1 MVDKIAIGPTN
12 ASSNASSSAKRLY
25 LAQFL
30 ESAIEWREVFTNSDS
45 AAYIEEVSAME
56 ELLEM
61 VFNASS
67 DIKGWNVFELSKWS
81 TNVSFAVKFS
91 VHVETSRNFSI
102 QQLAIILEDAIK
114 TGIIGSTMYE
124 IYLCRIW
131 ELNSDSDWIA
141 SQESTA
147 SATLALGITTA
158 VSPILT
164 ILPESITELSTFTIA
179 DSLPVL
185 TTPQMSSSEL
195 TLHGRTTISNAS
207 PVSISAAPASIWIS
221 GRSVHS
227 IHIPESDGTTT
238 KRPSSVKTFSVSM
251 KIGRYKYD
259 QEMANPRSEIFQK
272 TAYEIET
279 ALRNIFRKQLSN
291 FVAVRVFKLEQGSV
305 IVSYNVHLASSSKQ
319 KSSDVQNIITTNA
332 ENGELQHLKVS
343 GVVVTQVEDD
353 KSSDSGSTSTFIYI
367 LCGVGGLLAIG
378 IIVLVFSKVRLGNRF
393 GCCFLKVKGN
403 IILKAR

>member
-1 MVDKIAIGPTN
+1 MVDKIGIGPTN
-12 ASSNASSSAKRLY
+12 ARSNASSSAKRLY

-30 ESAIEWREVFTNSDS
+30 ESAIKWKRVFTNPDS
-45 AAYIEEVSAME
+45 AAYIEEASAME
-56 ELLEM
+56 DFLEM

-81 TNVSFAVKFS
+81 TNVGFAVKFS

-102 QQLAIILEDAIK
+102 QQLAIILEDAMK
-114 TGIIGSTMYE
+114 TGVIGSTMYK
-124 IYLCRIW
+124 IYLW
-131 ELNSDSDWIA
+131 ELDSDSDWIA

-147 SATLALGITTA
+147 SATLALGKTTA

-195 TLHGRTTISNAS
+195 TLQGRTTISNAS
-207 PVSISAAPASIWIS
+207 PVSISATPASIRIS

-227 IHIPESDGTTT
+227 IHIPESDGTAT
-238 KRPSSVKTFSVSM
+238 KRPSSVKTLSVSM

-272 TAYEIET
+272 TAYEIES

-353 KSSDSGSTSTFIYI
+353 KSSDSGSASTFIYI

>member
-1 MVDKIAIGPTN
+1 MVDKIGIGPTN
-12 ASSNASSSAKRLY
+12 ARSNASSSAKRLY

-30 ESAIEWREVFTNSDS
+30 ESAIKWRRDFTNPDS
-45 AAYIEEVSAME
+45 AAYIKEVSAME
-56 ELLEM
+56 EFLEM

-81 TNVSFAVKFS
+81 TNTGFAVNFS

-102 QQLAIILEDAIK
+102 QQLAIILEDAMK
-114 TGIIGSTMYE
+114 TGVIRSTMYK
-124 IYLCRIW
+124 IYLW
-131 ELNSDSDWIA
+131 ELDSDSDWIA

-207 PVSISAAPASIWIS
+207 PVSISAAPASIRIS

-272 TAYEIET
+272 TAYEIES

-353 KSSDSGSTSTFIYI
+353 KSSDSRSTSTFIYI

>member
-1 MVDKIAIGPTN
+1 MVDKIGIGPTN

-30 ESAIEWREVFTNSDS
+30 ESAIEWREVFTNQYSP
-45 AAYIEEVSAME
+45 AYIEEVSAME
-56 ELLEM
+56 KLLEM

-81 TNVSFAVKFS
+81 TNVGFAVKFS

-102 QQLAIILEDAIK
+102 QQLAIILEDAMK
-114 TGIIGSTMYE
+114 TGIIGSTMYK
-124 IYLCRIW
+124 IYLW
-131 ELNSDSDWIA
+131 ELDSDSDLIA
-141 SQESTA
+141 SHESTA
-147 SATLALGITTA
+147 SATLALGKTTA

-164 ILPESITELSTFTIA
+164 ILPESITELSTFTVA

-185 TTPQMSSSEL
+185 TTSQMSSSEL
-195 TLHGRTTISNAS
+195 IPHGRPTISNAS
-207 PVSISAAPASIWIS
+207 PVSISAAPTSIRILS
-221 GRSVHS
+221 RSVHS
-227 IHIPESDGTTT
+227 IHIPESDGITT
-238 KRPSSVKTFSVSM
+238 KRPSSVRTFSVSM
-251 KIGRYKYD
+251 KIGLYKYD

-272 TAYEIET
+272 TAYEIES
-279 ALRNIFRKQLSN
+279 ALRNIFLKQLSN

-332 ENGELQHLKVS
+332 ENGELQRFKVS

-353 KSSDSGSTSTFIYI
+353 KSSDNGSTSTFIYI

-378 IIVLVFSKVRLGNRF
+378 IIVLVVSKVRLGKKVWLL
-393 GCCFLKVKGN
+393 FLKVK
-403 IILKAR
+403 RT

>member
-1 MVDKIAIGPTN
+1 
-12 ASSNASSSAKRLY
+12 
-25 LAQFL
+25 
-30 ESAIEWREVFTNSDS
+30 
-45 AAYIEEVSAME
+45 ME
-56 ELLEM
+56 KLLEM

-81 TNVSFAVKFS
+81 TNVGFAVKFS

-124 IYLCRIW
+124 IYLF
-131 ELNSDSDWIA
+131 ELNSVSDWIA
-141 SQESTA
+141 SHESTA

-158 VSPILT
+158 VMAVSPILT
-164 ILPESITELSTFTIA
+164 VLPESISRLSTLTIA

-195 TLHGRTTISNAS
+195 ILHGRPTISNAS
-207 PVSISAAPASIWIS
+207 PVSISAAPASIRILS
-221 GRSVHS
+221 RSVHS
-227 IHIPESDGTTT
+227 IHIPESDGITT
-238 KRPSSVKTFSVSM
+238 KRPSSVRTFSVSM
-251 KIGRYKYD
+251 KIGLYKYD

-272 TAYEIET
+272 TAYEIES
-279 ALRNIFRKQLSN
+279 ALRNIFLKQLSN

-332 ENGELQHLKVS
+332 ENGELQRFKVS

>member
-1 MVDKIAIGPTN
+1 MVDKIGIGPTN
-12 ASSNASSSAKRLY
+12 ASLNASSSAKRLY
-25 LAQFL
+25 LSQFL
-30 ESAIEWREVFTNSDS
+30 ESAIKWREVFTNLYSP
-45 AAYIEEVSAME
+45 AYIEEVSAME
-56 ELLEM
+56 KLLEM

-81 TNVSFAVKFS
+81 TNVGFAVKFS

-102 QQLAIILEDAIK
+102 QQLAIILEDVMK
-114 TGIIGSTMYE
+114 TGIIGSTVYK
-124 IYLCRIW
+124 IYLW
-131 ELNSDSDWIA
+131 ELDSDSDWIA
-141 SQESTA
+141 SHESTA
-147 SATLALGITTA
+147 SATLALGKTTA

-164 ILPESITELSTFTIA
+164 ILPESITELSTFTVA

-195 TLHGRTTISNAS
+195 ILHGRPTISNAS
-207 PVSISAAPASIWIS
+207 PVSISAAPTSIRILS
-221 GRSVHS
+221 RSVHS
-227 IHIPESDGTTT
+227 IHIPESDGITT
-238 KRPSSVKTFSVSM
+238 KRPSSVRTFSVSM
-251 KIGRYKYD
+251 KIGLYKYD

-272 TAYEIET
+272 TAYEIES
-279 ALRNIFRKQLSN
+279 ALRNIFLKQLSN

-332 ENGELQHLKVS
+332 ENGELQRFKVS

-353 KSSDSGSTSTFIYI
+353 KSSDNGSTSTFIYI

-378 IIVLVFSKVRLGNRF
+378 IIVLVVSKVRLGKKVWLL
-393 GCCFLKVKGN
+393 FLKVK
-403 IILKAR
+403 RT

>member
-1 MVDKIAIGPTN
+1 MVDKIGIGPTN
-12 ASSNASSSAKRLY
+12 ARSNASSSAKRLY

-30 ESAIEWREVFTNSDS
+30 ESAIKWRRDFTNPDS
-45 AAYIEEVSAME
+45 AAYIKEVSAME
-56 ELLEM
+56 EFLEM

-81 TNVSFAVKFS
+81 TNVGSAVKFS

-102 QQLAIILEDAIK
+102 QQLAIILEDAMK
-114 TGIIGSTMYE
+114 TGVIRSTMYK
-124 IYLCRIW
+124 IYLW
-131 ELNSDSDWIA
+131 ELDSDSDWIA

-207 PVSISAAPASIWIS
+207 PVSISAAPASIRIS

-272 TAYEIET
+272 TAYEIES

-353 KSSDSGSTSTFIYI
+353 KSSDSRSTSTFIYI

>member
-1 MVDKIAIGPTN
+1 MVDKIGIGPTN

-30 ESAIEWREVFTNSDS
+30 ESAIKWTGVFTNPVS

-67 DIKGWNVFELSKWS
+67 DIKGWNVFKLSKWS
-81 TNVSFAVKFS
+81 TNVGFAVKFS

-114 TGIIGSTMYE
+114 TGIIGSTMSK
-124 IYLCRIW
+124 IYLW
-131 ELNSDSDWIA
+131 ELDSDSDWIA
-141 SQESTA
+141 SHESTA

-185 TTPQMSSSEL
+185 TTPQMSSAL
-195 TLHGRTTISNAS
+195 ILHGRPTISNAS
-207 PVSISAAPASIWIS
+207 SVSISAAPASIRIS
-221 GRSVHS
+221 SRSVHS
-227 IHIPESDGTTT
+227 IHIPESDGITT

-272 TAYEIET
+272 TAYEIES

-291 FVAVRVFKLEQGSV
+291 FVAVRVFKLEQGSI
-305 IVSYNVHLASSSKQ
+305 IVSYNVYLASSSKQ

-378 IIVLVFSKVRLGNRF
+378 IIVLVVSKVRLGNRF
-393 GCCFLKVKGN
+393 GCCFLKVKRS
-403 IILKAR
+403 IILN

>member
-227 IHIPESDGTTT
+227 IHNPESDGTTT

-272 TAYEIET
+272 TAYEIES

>member
-1 MVDKIAIGPTN
+1 MVDKIGIGPTN
-12 ASSNASSSAKRLY
+12 ARSNASSSAKRLY
-25 LAQFL
+25 LAQVL
-30 ESAIEWREVFTNSDS
+30 ESAIKWRRDFTNPDS
-45 AAYIEEVSAME
+45 AAYIKEVSAME
-56 ELLEM
+56 EFLEM

-81 TNVSFAVKFS
+81 TNAGFAVNFS

-102 QQLAIILEDAIK
+102 QQLAIILEDAMK
-114 TGIIGSTMYE
+114 TGVIGSTMYK
-124 IYLCRIW
+124 IYLW
-131 ELNSDSDWIA
+131 ELDSDSDWIA

-207 PVSISAAPASIWIS
+207 PVSISAAPASIRIS

-272 TAYEIET
+272 TAYEIES

-353 KSSDSGSTSTFIYI
+353 KSSDSRSTSTFIYI